1 MEWAAGENQWD
12 GEDEDFIDMERLLT
26 HNALS
31 PIVFDRCWPSQK
43 KW

>member
-1 MEWAAGENQWD
+1 VEWAVGENQES

-31 PIVFDRCWPSQK
+31 PIVFDR
-43 KW
+43 